1 MRILA
6 VGAHPDD
13 VELQCAG
20 TLARC
25 AARGDQVFIAVSTN
39 GEAGSST
46 LGPVEIAACRQAES
60 KASAALIGAEL
71 IWMGF
76 RDEFLIETEAVRLAY
91 IDLVRRVR
99 PDVVITHDPSSDYH
113 PDHLATGQILW
124 NTRVMTS
131 VPNIKTDHPPVAS
144 LPDLY
149 FMDTLAGINFQPALY
164 VDVSDTFSTKQR
176 MLAAHASQEAWLRNH
191 SGMSYLQ
198 FMETCAAFRGL
209 QAGVKYAEAFRRA
222 VVFPAAS
229 GAGRELPGVSS

>member
-1 MRILA
+1 MKVLA

-25 AARGDQVFIAVSTN
+25 VARGDQVFIAVSTN

-46 LGPVEIAACRQAES
+46 LGAAEVAHVREAE
-60 KASAALIGAEL
+60 ASAAARVIGAEL

-76 RDEFLIETEAVRLAY
+76 RDEFLIETETIRLAY

-99 PDVVITHDPSSDYH
+99 PDIVITHDPHNDYH

-131 VPNIKTDHPPVAS
+131 VPNIKTAHPPVDH
-144 LPDLY
+144 LPALY
-149 FMDTLAGINFQPALY
+149 FMDTLAGINFKPELY
-164 VDVSDTFSTKQR
+164 VDIGETMDIKRR
-176 MLAAHASQEAWLRNH
+176 MLASHASQSAWLKDH
-191 SGMSYLQ
+191 SGISYID

-209 QAGVKYAEAFRRA
+209 QAGVRHAEAFRKA
-222 VVFPAAS
+222 TVFPCSSES
-229 GAGRELPGVSS
+229 GQLLPS